1 MGLQL
6 RPLTIDPAMLKGLPE
21 KRIVSHQANN
31 YIGAVKRLNAI
42 CLQLDGS
49 DEASLQSRFK
59 GVSYRWRFAGSK
71 VVAPW
76 ITRERPNTELAPAAQ
91 AFWPSVFGSGD

>member
-1 MGLQL
+1 
-6 RPLTIDPAMLKGLPE
+6 MLKGLSE

-49 DEASLQSRFK
+49 DEA
-59 GVSYRWRFAGSK
+59 
-71 VVAPW
+71 
-76 ITRERPNTELAPAAQ
+76 
-91 AFWPSVFGSGD
+91 